1 MKYEETQIR
10 EAACRIRLIAIDM
23 DGTCLSTQKEFTPRT
38 RRAVQA
44 LIDRGYIVVPS
55 TGRSFRGLVE
65 QVLGLQGVR
74 YVISADGAFV
84 TDCVSGDLLWK
95 QTIPCSLA
103 AEIVDELL
111 SEGNCTYF
119 NRDDWE
125 CTHIMACTSREFY
138 RRHFWRPGFTKPEEV
153 ITESLGKHILMEG
166 RDVPKLGV
174 FFTRPDGFEFY
185 ESLLAGKYP
194 EVSYFRADENLLEV
208 TAGNTSKGKA
218 LRHLA
223 ESLGISREEICAFGD
238 NGNDIEMLEYAGLG
252 IAMGNAIPS
261 LLERADFVTG
271 TNDEEGVACF
281 LERFLGDA

>member
-1 MKYEETQIR
+1 MNKEMQIR
-10 EAACRIRLIAIDM
+10 EAARSIRLIALDM
-23 DGTCLSTQKEFTPRT
+23 DGTCLSTGKEFTPRT
-38 RRAVQA
+38 RRAVQT
-44 LIDRGYIVVPS
+44 LIDRGYMVVPS
-55 TGRSFRGLVE
+55 TGRSFRGLVDK
-65 QVLGLQGVR
+65 VLGLQGVK

-84 TDCVSGDLLWK
+84 TDCASGEQLWK
-95 QTIPCSLA
+95 QAIPCSLA

-111 SEGNCTYF
+111 VEGNCTYF

-174 FFTRPDGFEFY
+174 FFTRPDGFAFY
-185 ESLLAGKYP
+185 EPLVEDKYP
-194 EVSYFRADENLLEV
+194 QVSHFRADVNLLEM

-218 LRHLA
+218 LRALA

-252 IAMGNAIPS
+252 IAMENAIPQ
-261 LLERADFVTG
+261 LKERADFVTG

-281 LERFLGDA
+281 LEQYFGAL